1 MSQINA
7 SSAQASA
14 QVNGLA
20 NTSQPKTWRDH
31 ARVMIGGSHDAA
43 YAACKF
49 MRAAVNNAISNAD
62 TAAIDWLRG
71 MASRKAPISQQAA
84 KRCIR
89 CLTAALFGRTEAT
102 KAGFTVPDG
111 TPETKDWTVAVLQ
124 DAAKHGWQ
132 TRKADLLNL
141 WTGKAPVRF
150 EKAVQQKSAQ
160 ERLESLAKQM
170 ARLMVKEGFDLATVE
185 KAITDAKSSVMIKK

>member
-7 SSAQASA
+7 SAQASA
-14 QVNGLA
+14 QINGI
-20 NTSQPKTWRDH
+20 NQTKTWRDH
-31 ARVMIGGSHDAA
+31 ARVMIGGSHNAA
-43 YAACKF
+43 YAACKL

-62 TAAIDWLRG
+62 TAAIDWLCG
-71 MASRKAPISQQAA
+71 MAARKAPISQQAA

-89 CLTAALFGRTEAT
+89 CMTAALFGRTEAT

-111 TPETKDWTVAVLQ
+111 TPEIKDWTVDVLQ
-124 DAAKHGWQ
+124 GAAKHGWQ
-132 TRKADLLNL
+132 TRKADLLDL

-150 EKAVQQKSAQ
+150 EKATQQKTPQ
-160 ERLESLAKQM
+160 ERLEALAKQM

-185 KAITDAKSSVMIKK
+185 KAITDAKATCIVK

>member
-1 MSQINA
+1 MSQIN
-7 SSAQASA
+7 SISAQASA
-14 QVNGLA
+14 QVNGIA
-20 NTSQPKTWRDH
+20 NQPKTWRDH
-31 ARVMIGGSHDAA
+31 ARVMIGGSHEAA

-71 MASRKAPISQQAA
+71 MAARKAPISQQAA

-89 CLTAALFGRTEAT
+89 CVTAALFGRTEAT

-111 TPETKDWTVAVLQ
+111 TPEIKDWTVDMLQ
-124 DAAKHGWQ
+124 GVAKHGWQ
-132 TRKADLLNL
+132 TRKADLLDL

-150 EKAVQQKSAQ
+150 EKSVQQKSAQ
-160 ERLESLAKQM
+160 ERLESLAKSM
-170 ARLMVKEGFDLATVE
+170 ARLMIKEGFDLATVE
-185 KAITDAKSSVMIKK
+185 KAITDAKANVK